1 MRQQCLA
8 QIKQDRKTVPVEML
22 MPTFLFSA
30 FLFGSISFSLINDHN
45 AFWDKEQVKRTQQIL
60 SVRSLFL
67 SRLRETQSVVALVNS
82 NPLVLDGVRIAEPD
96 LVLDMI
102 LPLAQ
107 QTELNVLSIY
117 LPNGELFIQSPAG
130 KLGRRDELSPWLS
143 ELVQT
148 SAPSST
154 VRLLHGQLTLLTSSR
169 INSRNGVVGVT
180 IAGYYLNQDFLQE
193 LAQASGVELAIYYR
207 NQLLGSSLGSSPI
220 PQGYERISI
229 PIEQLSPQSTFE
241 LVLLDNR
248 SEQIL
253 EFYRN
258 LLASTGVVFLA
269 GTFAIFISFRA
280 SRTIAQSQ
288 AELRQAKEAADTANQ
303 AKSEF
308 LANMSHELRT
318 PLNGILGFA
327 QILEQSA
334 ELSEKELNSVK
345 VIHECGSHLLNLIN
359 DILDLSKI
367 EARKLE
373 LKPGK
378 VYLFELLHSA
388 IEMCRIRAEQK
399 GIQLIYEPDPA
410 LPAIIYTDG
419 IRLKQVLINLLNNA
433 IKFTDHGQVTFRVVL
448 QSLPPDSTQIV
459 CLRFEVEDTGI
470 GILSG
475 QLEKIF
481 IPFERVSDPNRYVEG
496 TGLGL
501 ALSQTIVQHLGSQ
514 IQVKS
519 QPGQGSLFWLEL
531 NLSVLWQEFPAESSP
546 RKRICG
552 YKGIPRTIL
561 VVDDHAENRAILVHL
576 LETLKFILLEA
587 SDGEEALQTL
597 EALKPD
603 LIISDIVMPKL
614 DGWEMTRHLRQHP
627 VGENLPV
634 IIASASVL
642 ESFRRNSLE
651 AGANDFLTKPI
662 KTGELLS
669 ILQQHLKLEWLYSED
684 EPIATGPERI
694 LLSPSPEDMAT
705 LDSLVKK
712 GNLKGALRLSQT
724 LAQTN
729 PQLQPFML
737 KVYQYVKGFQEKE
750 LLEFIRSYEQ
760 H

>member
-1 MRQQCLA
+1 
-8 QIKQDRKTVPVEML
+8 
-22 MPTFLFSA
+22 MPSLLFSG
-30 FLFGSISFSLINDHN
+30 FLLGSIAFSLITYNN
-45 AFWDKEQVKRTQQIL
+45 AFWEKEELKRTQQTI

-67 SRLRETQSVVALVNS
+67 RRLNETRNFVELINRNQ
-82 NPLVLDGVRIAEPD
+82 LVLDGVSVADPGK
-96 LVLDMI
+96 VLDVI
-102 LPLAQ
+102 LPFTQ
-107 QTELNVLSIY
+107 QTELNILSVY
-117 LPNGELFIQSPAG
+117 LANGEIFIQSHDPAIF
-130 KLGRRDELSPWLS
+130 GRPDELSAWIR
-143 ELVQT
+143 ELTQT
-148 SAPSST
+148 SQPTST
-154 VRLLHGQLTLLTSSR
+154 VRLLHNHITLLSGAR
-169 INSRNGVVGVT
+169 IDSLNGVIGVT
-180 IAGYYLNQDFLQE
+180 IAGYYLNQNFVEE
-193 LAQASGVELAIYYR
+193 LARASGAELAIYYQ
-207 NQLLGSSLGSSPI
+207 NQLIESSLDAGKIPDDYQRIPI
-220 PQGYERISI
+220 PLEQIS
-229 PIEQLSPQSTFE
+229 SNSTFK
-241 LVLLDNR
+241 LVLLENR
-248 SEQIL
+248 SQQIL

-258 LLASTGVVFLA
+258 LLTSTGILLLA
-269 GTFAIFISFRA
+269 GTFAIVISLRA
-280 SRTIAQSQ
+280 AQAIAQSQ

-378 VYLFELLHSA
+378 VHLFELLHSA

-399 GIQLIYEPDPA
+399 GIQLIYDPDPA
-410 LPAIIYTDG
+410 LPAVIYTDG
-419 IRLKQVLINLLNNA
+419 RRLKQVLINLLNNA
-433 IKFTDHGQVTFRVVL
+433 IKFTDRGQVKFRVIL

-470 GILSG
+470 GISPD

-481 IPFERVSDPNRYVEG
+481 IPFERVSDPSHYAEG

-531 NLSVLWQEFPAESSP
+531 NLSVLWQEFPAESSAQ
-546 RKRICG
+546 KRICG
-552 YKGIPRTIL
+552 YKGVPRTIL
-561 VVDDHAENRAILVHL
+561 VVDDHAENRAILVHF

-614 DGWEMTRHLRQHP
+614 DGWEMTRRLRQHP

-651 AGANDFLTKPI
+651 AGANDFLAKPI
-662 KTGELLS
+662 KTEELLS
-669 ILQQHLKLEWLYSED
+669 TLQQHLKLEWLYSEHR
-684 EPIATGPERI
+684 PIASVTERI
-694 LLSPSPEDMAT
+694 LLPPSPEDMAT
-705 LDSLVKK
+705 LNSLVMK
-712 GNLKGALRLSQT
+712 GNLKGALKLSQT
-724 LAQTN
+724 LAQSN

-750 LLEFIRSYEQ
+750 LLEFISSYEQ
-760 H
+760 Y